1 MGPVSE
7 QLPGAGAAQI
17 KLRKYCKI
25 QFHKYCKIQFHK
37 HCKIYFQSHELCA
50 DVYSPVGNEV
60 KFRPCRIDRVIANRE
75 SIQESKGDDDDYD
88 DVNVLI
94 LETNGAHSR

>member
-1 MGPVSE
+1 M
-7 QLPGAGAAQI
+7 
-17 KLRKYCKI
+17 
-25 QFHKYCKIQFHK
+25 
-37 HCKIYFQSHELCA
+37 
-50 DVYSPVGNEV
+50 GNEV

>member
-17 KLRKYCKI
+17 QLR
-25 QFHKYCKIQFHK
+25 KYCKIQFHK